1 MSNNSNDLIYDR
13 ARELAEEATSTPYG
27 DALLDAIARENL
39 DDIQMFST
47 EIENWLR
54 YQEQV
59 NDDVFGTE
67 EQYEKAEAI
76 RDAMRE
82 DGESL

>member
-1 MSNNSNDLIYDR
+1 MSNSSNDLIYDR

-27 DALLDAIARENL
+27 EALLDAIKRNDL
-39 DDIQMFST
+39 DDIQMFSA